1 VWDRGSGTS
10 VLELGHEA
18 LSPPQFLRDGR
29 AVLLARGSTAS
40 IVQVGTRQPAGAE
53 MGGGGKILVARASHD
68 GSRIATLSDTGV
80 LALWD
85 ANGGP
90 VGRYDVPIGTD
101 QNRPIFLDFSRDARL
116 LAVPGAV
123 TDAAKSA
130 SGFVRVWD
138 LSKTGSAPREFA
150 VPVPLVFAAFSPDA
164 KWLLAFGTT
173 DTAYV
178 FAVDDSDGAG
188 PSLLQHDATIVSAAF
203 TVNGTSPAIVT
214 ASTDQTAKMWK
225 QPWRAWTP
233 FVLKHNASVN
243 ATALSPDDD
252 RVITASTDGYA
263 RVWDAETAELLAKF
277 RHTSSVA
284 AARFSPDGDHV
295 VTVAADGRARVWDLP
310 AGAPSDVKDLAAL
323 AEAVAGYRVDGNGQ
337 LVRIE
342 DPVQELSAER
352 QAAARLQNSSTLAA
366 HVVRWFLAD
375 RWERT
380 TSPFSGTTITR
391 FIQDRLATEA
401 DDSRREVLR
410 LYPGHPA
417 LREE

>member
-1 VWDRGSGTS
+1 
-10 VLELGHEA
+10 
-18 LSPPQFLRDGR
+18 
-29 AVLLARGSTAS
+29 
-40 IVQVGTRQPAGAE
+40 GAE
-53 MGGGGKILVARASHD
+53 MGGGGKILVARASPD
-68 GSRIATLSDTGV
+68 GSRIATLSDTGM

-85 ANGGP
+85 ENGGP
-90 VGRYDVPIGTD
+90 IGRYDVPIGTD

-123 TDAAKSA
+123 ADAYKSA

-178 FAVDDSDGAG
+178 FAVDESGAG
-188 PSLLQHDATIVSAAF
+188 PSLLQHDATIGSAAF

-214 ASTDQTAKMWK
+214 ASADQTAKIWK

-243 ATALSPDDD
+243 ATTFSPDDD

-277 RHTSSVA
+277 RHPSSVA
-284 AARFSPDGDHV
+284 AARFSPDGDRV
-295 VTVAADGRARVWDLP
+295 VTAAADGRARVWDLP
-310 AGAPSDVKDLAAL
+310 AGARSDVKDLAAL
-323 AEAVAGYRVDGNGQ
+323 AEAVAGYRVVGNAQ

-342 DPVQELSAER
+342 DPVRELSAER
-352 QAAARLQNSSTLAA
+352 QAVPRLQNSSTLAA
-366 HVVRWFLAD
+366 QVVRWFLAD

-380 TSPFSGTTITR
+380 TSPFSGTTIAR
-391 FIQDRLATEA
+391 FIQDRLATGM
-401 DDSRREVLR
+401 DDSRREALR

-417 LREE
+417 LREK